1 MTGTE
6 EPRQPDAPDV
16 PGPEDWT
23 ESPNLASPES
33 SAHEMAEYAAM
44 LRRVQRMILIAGVC
58 AAAVSLPFGWV
69 LAAGVLLGALLGWIN
84 FRWLAASVNAVGER
98 IAQVHSRE
106 HGVGVVIR
114 GTGRIF
120 LIALVAYVIFKCSVR
135 GLVGFTAGLA
145 MPVLVLMGQAAYEF
159 IAGSRRAS

>member
-1 MTGTE
+1 
-6 EPRQPDAPDV
+6 
-16 PGPEDWT
+16 
-23 ESPNLASPES
+23 
-33 SAHEMAEYAAM
+33 
-44 LRRVQRMILIAGVC
+44 
-58 AAAVSLPFGWV
+58 
-69 LAAGVLLGALLGWIN
+69 VLLGALLGWIN